1 MNKKSKTRKS
11 WREKYENPA
20 KGLPKVVNGPA
31 EWIKRF
37 GGRKVLI
44 ATPHLVDEVIRKVP
58 KGKLITLNQIR
69 EKLAKDFKAE
79 STCPLTTGI
88 FLRIVS
94 EVVEEDKKTGKKKI
108 SPYWRVIRE
117 NGSLIDKFP
126 GELKTQARCL
136 KDEGHKILSD
146 KKVPKVKEF
155 ERYLYKL

>member
-1 MNKKSKTRKS
+1 MTKKSWK
-11 WREKYENPA
+11 EKFENPA
-20 KGLPKVVNGPA
+20 KGLPKVVNGPP

-44 ATPHLVDEVIRKVP
+44 ATPYLVDEVIRKVP
-58 KGKLITLNQIR
+58 KGKLVTIKQIR

-94 EVVEEDKKTGKKKI
+94 EVAEEDKKSGKRKVA
-108 SPYWRVIRE
+108 PYWRIVRE

-126 GELKTQARCL
+126 GELKAQAKYL
-136 KDEGHKILSD
+136 KEEGHKILSD

-155 ERYLYKL
+155 DKYLYRL